1 MPQKLLEF
9 RYFMVPFVI
18 LQLFSIRR
26 TSRLSIIYN
35 LLVNAFT
42 FYIFK
47 TKGNFFMTLLD
58 KSDFYLRNSME
69 RYEWSATNVLVAFCT
84 IEIFCQKKKDRK
96 IYFSKVSRMLKRL
109 ASTFQSGLNTAVAAT
124 RDGVNRA
131 LPGNPALRSRFLL
144 TKLKFLNFVRN
155 FNFLK
160 RWIRDYEIGEQ
171 TGTGGTNGVWD
182 IYAAVKKSGKTK
194 DWIFSYFRHSIT

>member
-1 MPQKLLEF
+1 MAYTTVIILILLARTFDPKPKSAQDCTLKRSNCWIVGETAQTKISEKTLKTIKVPQKLLEF

-69 RYEWSATNVLVAFCT
+69 RYE
-84 IEIFCQKKKDRK
+84 
-96 IYFSKVSRMLKRL
+96 
-109 ASTFQSGLNTAVAAT
+109 
-124 RDGVNRA
+124 
-131 LPGNPALRSRFLL
+131 
-144 TKLKFLNFVRN
+144 
-155 FNFLK
+155 
-160 RWIRDYEIGEQ
+160 
-171 TGTGGTNGVWD
+171 
-182 IYAAVKKSGKTK
+182 
-194 DWIFSYFRHSIT
+194 

>member
-84 IEIFCQKKKDRK
+84 IEIFCQKKKIEK
-96 IYFSKVSRMLKRL
+96 FISR
-109 ASTFQSGLNTAVAAT
+109 
-124 RDGVNRA
+124 
-131 LPGNPALRSRFLL
+131 
-144 TKLKFLNFVRN
+144 KFLECWNDWRRLFNRGSIRPWRRREMASIAPCPEIRLLGLVFYLVFGQNCGRN
-155 FNFLK
+155 SSFLK
-160 RWIRDYEIGEQ
+160 REIRDYEIGEQ